1 MFSSYSW
8 SKDAFEVSTAYS
20 VISDLE
26 KAFSY
31 LDTDRGEDTELLE
44 RLQIANAVGK
54 TKNIYCKYFSVDLYK
69 KGTTHIK
76 FHPEAMKIVDRLNIY
91 ASKKRGWL
99 PPNYGKTTYG
109 NMGGEEK
116 AVVDS
121 FHGSGE
127 EGSGEKEYAEVM
139 ANASFYLA
147 EPTQNVPML
156 TSST

>member
-1 MFSSYSW
+1 MN
-8 SKDAFEVSTAYS
+8 
-20 VISDLE
+20 
-26 KAFSY
+26 
-31 LDTDRGEDTELLE
+31 
-44 RLQIANAVGK
+44 IASETGL
-54 TKNIYCKYFSVDLYK
+54 TKNIRCKYFSVDLYK

-76 FHPEAMKIVDRLNIY
+76 FHPEAMKIVDRLNIF

-109 NMGGEEK
+109 NMGSEEK

-127 EGSGEKEYAEVM
+127 EGSGAEEYAEVM

-156 TSST
+156 TNGT